1 MSPAADPVSH
11 RSDNKFN
18 NHYFLITILS
28 GGKLTIYWERCD
40 ICGRYHPLRQ
50 CTMDPELMVCV
61 HCCIACPRR
70 EKCPNP
76 VWGLA
81 YRRVVLKKA
90 APKIDEKKKLL
101 EELLSKLEK

>member
-1 MSPAADPVSH
+1 
-11 RSDNKFN
+11 
-18 NHYFLITILS
+18 
-28 GGKLTIYWERCD
+28 
-40 ICGRYHPLRQ
+40 
-50 CTMDPELMVCV
+50 MDPELMVCV

-76 VWGLA
+76 VWGFA
-81 YRRVVLKKA
+81 YRRVVVKKA